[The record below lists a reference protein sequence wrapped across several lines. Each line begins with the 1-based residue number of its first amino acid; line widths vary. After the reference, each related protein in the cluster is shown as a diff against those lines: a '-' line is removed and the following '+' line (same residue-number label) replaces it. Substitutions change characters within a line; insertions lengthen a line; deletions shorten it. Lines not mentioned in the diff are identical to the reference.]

1 MAAEPVRHG
10 LYRLADAVGRIT
22 VTSVSQIGYACA
34 LFCESLYWL
43 FAGPRRRQPVSMSA
57 TVLEMMKIGVE
68 AIPITAI
75 LSLSVGIM
83 IAIQGIYTLR
93 DFGAEA
99 RVVDAIAMSITRE
112 FGALITAFLVAGRSG
127 SAITAQLGSMRISQ
141 EIDALQ
147 VMGIN
152 PVRYLVA
159 PLLIAMLV
167 MLPCLT
173 VLADVMGILG
183 GGLFCGFQL
192 NMDMQSYVQRSLDVL
207 DANDITQGL
216 FKSAVFAVLITL
228 VGVINGFAVTGGA
241 SGVGKATT
249 HSVVAS
255 ISAIII
261 ADMIFTFFLNR

>member
-1 MAAEPVRHG
+1 MAVERARSGLSRHIEALG
-10 LYRLADAVGRIT
+10 RSTLAAVA
-22 VTSVSQIGYACA
+22 QIGYACA
-34 LFCESLYWL
+34 LFFESLYWL
-43 FAGPRRRQPVSMSA
+43 ILGPRRKQPVHLAA
-57 TVLEMMKIGVE
+57 TAAEMMKIGVE

-75 LSLSVGIM
+75 LALSVGIM
-83 IAIQGIYTLR
+83 IAIQGIYTLK
-93 DFGAEA
+93 DFGAEN
-99 RVVDAIAMSITRE
+99 RVVDAIAMTITRE

-159 PLLIAMLV
+159 PLLVAMLI

-173 VLADVMGILG
+173 VLADIMGIIG
-183 GGLFCGFQL
+183 GGLFCGFAL
-192 NMDMQSYVQRSLDVL
+192 DMDMSSYLQRSLDVL
-207 DANDITQGL
+207 NVNDLVQGL
-216 FKSAVFAVLITL
+216 SKSAVFAVLITL
-228 VGVINGFAVTGGA
+228 VGVINGFSVSGGA

-255 ISAIII
+255 ISTIII
-261 ADMIFTFFLNR
+261 ADMVFTFFLNR

>member
-1 MAAEPVRHG
+1 MAAERARSG
-10 LYRLADAVGRIT
+10 WYRFPETLGRVT
-22 VTSVSQIGYACA
+22 VTAVSQIGYACA
-34 LFCESLYWL
+34 LFFESLYWL
-43 FAGPRRRQPVSMSA
+43 LAGPRRRQPVSLSA
-57 TVLEMMKIGVE
+57 TAVEMMKIGVQ

-75 LSLSVGIM
+75 LSLSVGTM

-127 SAITAQLGSMRISQ
+127 SSITAQLGSMRISQ

-159 PLLIAMLV
+159 PLLIAMLI

-173 VLADVMGILG
+173 VLADTMGIVG
-183 GGLFCGFQL
+183 GGLFCGYQL
-192 NMDMQSYVQRSLDVL
+192 HMDMHSYLQRALDVL
-207 DANDITQGL
+207 NVSDITQGL
-216 FKSAVFAVLITL
+216 LKSMVFAVLVTL

-249 HSVVAS
+249 HSVVAA
-255 ISAIII
+255 ISSIII
-261 ADMIFTFFLNR
+261 ADMIFTFFLSH

>member
-1 MAAEPVRHG
+1 MAAEQARTG
-10 LYRLADAVGRIT
+10 LSRFVETVGRNT
-22 VTSVSQIGYACA
+22 LESVSQIGYACV
-34 LFCESLYWL
+34 LFFESLYWL
-43 FAGPRRRQPVSMSA
+43 IVGPWRRQPVRLAASA
-57 TVLEMMKIGVE
+57 AEMMKIGVQ
-68 AIPITAI
+68 AVPITAI

-83 IAIQGIYTLR
+83 IAIQGIYTLK

-159 PLLIAMLV
+159 PLLVARLV

-173 VLADVMGILG
+173 VLADFMGILG
-183 GGLFCGFQL
+183 GGLFCGFAL
-192 NMDMQSYVQRSLDVL
+192 HMDLSSYMQRSIEVL
-207 DANDITQGL
+207 HANDMLQGL
-216 FKSAVFAVLITL
+216 IKSEVFAVLVTL
-228 VGVINGFAVTGGA
+228 VGVINGFAVSGGA

-255 ISAIII
+255 ISSIII

>member
-1 MAAEPVRHG
+1 MAAEPARPSW
-10 LYRLADAVGRIT
+10 YRFAESVGRDT
-22 VTSVSQIGYACA
+22 VAAVSQLGYACA
-34 LFCESLYWL
+34 LLFESLYWL
-43 FAGPRRRQPVSMSA
+43 IAGPRRRQPVSLSA
-57 TVLEMMKIGVE
+57 TAVEMMKIGVQ

-93 DFGAEA
+93 DFGAES

-127 SAITAQLGSMRISQ
+127 SAITAHIGSMRITQ

-159 PLLIAMLV
+159 PLLVAMLV

-183 GGLFCGFQL
+183 GGLFCGYEL

-207 DANDITQGL
+207 NGNDITQGL
-216 FKSAVFAVLITL
+216 LKSMVFAALITL
-228 VGVINGFAVTGGA
+228 VGVINGFAVSGGA